1 MKDLESIL
9 ENKMD
14 AGFERTY
21 DVYTELRDRVLA
33 EHDFRY
39 IEKVDEDLNID
50 LDEYYM
56 IND

>member
-1 MKDLESIL
+1 
-9 ENKMD
+9 MD